1 MSRYNPA
8 ALYMRTSIQQELKGI
23 WDYPLT
29 VVEAPMGY
37 GKTTAVKEYLSDS
50 GANVYWQTI
59 ASESVNSFWQG
70 FSRLFSRI
78 DSKSAAGLMGLGAPD
93 NSLYAETALQLIH
106 GIEFPDR
113 SVVVLDDYHLL
124 SEAKLDRFIELLA
137 RNLPPNL
144 HLVII
149 SRAMFGENSMDT
161 ERKAYCH
168 TIDKNSF
175 ELTQDE
181 IAEYYRLCGIRLK
194 TNEAAALYEYTEGWI
209 SALYLSML
217 SFLREGRVEQQAS
230 LQDLIEKVV
239 YRQCPAEV
247 KEFLLTLC
255 IFDSF
260 SLVQAQAMWS
270 TEKVE
275 TALNYLMANNAFIK
289 YDSYSQTYHMHNI
302 LTGYLRELLERQ
314 GTEKKHAVLRLAAAW
329 YIKIGDYLNAMDC
342 SEAVGD
348 FDKLFTA
355 LELDNSN
362 SIYMERKEK
371 LKGYFIHCPV
381 EIKRKHPIAGLNFAR
396 KMFSFN
402 ERALYTAQ
410 CQEVGD
416 YINEICDVNTRNQLL
431 GELELIKSFAK
442 YNDIEGMAGHQRKAY
457 ELLAGPARLFDNKS
471 FWTFGSPSILY
482 MYYRKSGRVAQE
494 VKDLLAFMPLYG
506 QITSGHGA
514 GAEYV
519 MQAEWHFYRGEFGQA
534 AMGISEAMAAAHSH
548 RQISILL
555 CVLFLQTRLAFVRGD
570 LAAVRKFLQ
579 QMHSEIEVYGQ
590 YQVVHTVD
598 MCEAQVYAQLN
609 TLEKIPAWIAA
620 GKLQESR
627 LHFPSHAYFNIIY
640 GKSLLISGQYLKLLG
655 LAGHFNDTAGVFPN
669 LLGQVYTY
677 IYVAAARYRLQHL
690 EEAQEALKQAL
701 AIAAPDQL
709 LMPFVENGEY
719 ICEIL
724 AQLRLERQHK
734 NFVALVRTAY
744 ATYAENVASMRT
756 AEEQDA
762 PLSRLSAREL
772 EIAELVASG
781 LLNQGIAEKLYIGV
795 TTVKKTL
802 QNIYAKLGI
811 TRRMELM
818 RMVLE
823 RKRAKD

>member
-1 MSRYNPA
+1 VSRYNPA

-29 VVEAPMGY
+29 LVEAPMGY

-59 ASESVNSFWQG
+59 ASESVNSFWQE

-78 DSKSAAGLMGLGAPD
+78 DAKSAVGLMGLGAPD

-149 SRAMFGENSMDT
+149 SRAMFGETAMGT
-161 ERKAYCH
+161 EHKAYCH
-168 TIDKNSF
+168 AIDKSSF
-175 ELTQDE
+175 ELTQEE
-181 IAEYYRLCGIRLK
+181 IGEYYKLCGIRLK
-194 TNEAAALYEYTEGWI
+194 ASEAAALYEYTEGWI

-230 LQDLIEKVV
+230 LQELIEKVV

-255 IFDSF
+255 VFDKF
-260 SLVQAQAMWS
+260 SLTQAKEMWS
-270 TEKVE
+270 AEKVE
-275 TALNYLMANNAFIK
+275 AALKYLMANNAFIK

-302 LTGYLRELLERQ
+302 LTTYLRELLERQ
-314 GTEKKHAVLRLAAAW
+314 GTPKKHAVLRLAAAW
-329 YIKIGDYLNAMDC
+329 YIKNGDYLKAMDC
-342 SEAVGD
+342 FEAVGD
-348 FDKLFTA
+348 FDELFTA
-355 LELDNSN
+355 LELDNAN
-362 SIYMERKEK
+362 SIYMERKEI
-371 LKGYFIHCPV
+371 LKGYFIKCPV
-381 EIKRKHPIAGLNFAR
+381 EIKRKHPIAGLVFAR

-416 YINEICDVNTRNQLL
+416 YINEIHDVKTRNQLL
-431 GELELIKSFAK
+431 GELELIKSFAR

-457 ELLAGPARLFDNKS
+457 ELLDGPTKLFDNKS

-519 MQAEWHFYRGEFGQA
+519 MQAEWHFYRGEFEQADLGISA
-534 AMGISEAMAAAHSH
+534 AMEPARFH

-555 CVLFLQTRLAFVRGD
+555 CALFLQTRLAFVRGD
-570 LAAVRKFLQ
+570 LPAVQNFLR
-579 QMHSEIEVYGQ
+579 QMRSEIEAYGQ

-598 MCEAQVYAQLN
+598 MCEAQIYAQLN
-609 TLEKIPAWIAA
+609 TQEKIPAWIAA
-620 GKLQESR
+620 GKIQESR

-655 LAGHFNDTAGVFPN
+655 LAGHFNDTAGIFPN
-669 LLGQVYTY
+669 LLGQVYTH
-677 IYVAAARYRLQHL
+677 IYVAVARYRLQHL
-690 EEAQEALKQAL
+690 EEAQESLKKALD
-701 AIAAPDQL
+701 IAAPDQL

-719 ICEIL
+719 IQELFAKLDID
-724 AQLRLERQHK
+724 EQHTK
-734 NFVALVRTAY
+734 FIDCIRTAY
-744 ATYAENVASMRT
+744 AAYAKNVAIMRT

-772 EIAELVASG
+772 EIAELVANG
-781 LLNQGIAEKLYIGV
+781 LLNQGIAARLYIGV

-811 TRRMELM
+811 TRRTELM

-823 RKRAKD
+823 RKRGK